1 MTGAVGSGRPGVRAA
16 GLLTEGGERNRHH
29 IGALLSESSN
39 LHARRMCNVHF
50 QRAMDVRVES
60 KRVAKPADIFVV
72 AQSQMRG
79 VWIQVPTLCMSVL
92 VHAPPLQTSR
102 SLTAV

>member
-1 MTGAVGSGRPGVRAA
+1 MIGAVGSGRPGVRVA
-16 GLLTEGGERNRHH
+16 GLLAEGGECNRHH
-29 IGALLSESSN
+29 NGALLSESSS

-72 AQSQMRG
+72 AQSQRG
-79 VWIQVPTLCMSVL
+79 GCGFRFQPC
-92 VHAPPLQTSR
+92 A
-102 SLTAV
+102 

>member
-1 MTGAVGSGRPGVRAA
+1 MNAIVIT
-16 GLLTEGGERNRHH
+16 TEP
-29 IGALLSESSN
+29 SESSN

-79 VWIQVPTLCMSVL
+79 GVDSGSNPVHECTCTCSAATDFKITDSSVK
-92 VHAPPLQTSR
+92 R
-102 SLTAV
+102 